1 MCLSMTNMIFCF
13 SQSSKLINLN
23 SKLAKV
29 EYSSFKQI
37 SPLTGFMKVYASLS
51 SDISSHICHTQY
63 REHNQLP
70 EIQLHLAKLHLPDI
84 IL

>member
-1 MCLSMTNMIFCF
+1 MSLSMTNMIFCF

-51 SDISSHICHTQY
+51 SDTSSHTCHTQY
-63 REHNQLP
+63 KEHNQSL

>member
-1 MCLSMTNMIFCF
+1 MSLSMTNMIFF